1 MALIKHHLLK
11 ENLINFIADIP
22 AYAFVA
28 YANFMQIVPTD
39 YPHWEQFMLKH
50 GWLMLLGIRLC
61 VAIYDFVI
69 RIRGNFWTVEL
80 GTKTKRKSLWQI
92 IKDEIRIWIK

>member
-1 MALIKHHLLK
+1 MALLKHHLLK

-28 YANFMQIVPTD
+28 YANFVQIVPTD

-50 GWLMLLGIRLC
+50 GWLMLLSIRLF
-61 VAIYDFVI
+61 VAIYDFII
-69 RIRGNFWTVEL
+69 RIRGNFWNVES

-92 IKDEIRIWIK
+92 IKDEIRLWIK